1 MVDDDSLVGMTLA
14 ECREKM
20 ATATAH
26 ANHDFATVRTGR
38 ASPTLVE
45 NLQAEYYGT
54 PTPLQQLASFSV
66 PEARLLVISP
76 FDKSAIKDIEKAILN
91 SPLGLQPNSDGSVI
105 RISFPELTQDRR
117 REMVK
122 LVHAKAEDARVVVRN
137 ARRAARK
144 DLEALEKDGD
154 ITSDELDRA
163 EKDLEKITQQA
174 VADIDRLLQHKEQEL
189 LEV

>member
-1 MVDDDSLVGMTLA
+1 MDDDSLIGMTLA

-20 ATATAH
+20 AAATAH
-26 ANHDFATVRTGR
+26 ANHDFATIRTGR
-38 ASPTLVE
+38 ASATLVE
-45 NLQAEYYGT
+45 NLRAEYYGA

-66 PEARLLVISP
+66 PEARLLVIAP

-91 SPLGLQPNSDGSVI
+91 SNLGLQPNSDGSVI
-105 RISFPELTQDRR
+105 RLSFPELTQDRR

-137 ARRAARK
+137 ARRGARK
-144 DLEALEKDGD
+144 DLESLEKEGD
-154 ITSDELDRA
+154 INTDELDRA

-174 VADIDRLLQHKEQEL
+174 IADIDRLLQHKEQEL

>member
-1 MVDDDSLVGMTLA
+1 MEDESLIGMTLA
-14 ECREKM
+14 ETREKM
-20 ATATAH
+20 DGAVAH

-38 ASPTLVE
+38 ASSTLVE
-45 NLQAEYYGT
+45 NLRADYYGS

-76 FDKSAIKDIEKAILN
+76 FDKNALKDIEKAILN
-91 SPLGLQPNSDGSVI
+91 SDLGLTPNSDGSVI
-105 RISFPELTQDRR
+105 RLTFPELNQERR

-163 EKDLEKITQQA
+163 EKDLEKITQHA
-174 VADIDRLLQHKEQEL
+174 VAEIDRLLQAKEQEL